1 MDINSLAKI
10 IWDYHH
16 TNHMVEKADCIIVLG
31 SHDTRVA
38 DRGAELYLNGLAP
51 IIVFSGGLGRLT
63 QGFWTKPEAILF
75 SEIALKA
82 GVPEDKILIED
93 RSTNTGEN
101 VLFTRELLY
110 RKDIIPSSV
119 IAVQKPYMER
129 RTFATFKKQWPELNV
144 MVTSPQMSFEE
155 YCDNSQCKDI
165 NRDEIINIMIGDMQ
179 RIALYARKGY
189 QIYQE
194 IPDHVWNAYEQL
206 IKLGYTKQLITE
218 ESIKE

>member
-16 TNHMVEKADCIIVLG
+16 MNHKVEKADCIIVLG

-38 DRGAELYLNGLAP
+38 VRGAELYLNGLAP

-63 QGFWTKPEAILF
+63 QGLWAKPEAHIF
-75 SEIALKA
+75 SEIAIKA

-101 VLFTRELLY
+101 VLLARELLC

-129 RTFATFKKQWPELNV
+129 RTFATFKKQWTEPNV

-155 YCDNSQCKDI
+155 YCDNNPSKDI
-165 NRDEIINIMIGDMQ
+165 DRDEIINIMVGDMQ
-179 RIALYARKGY
+179 RIALYPRKGY

-218 ESIKE
+218 ENIKK